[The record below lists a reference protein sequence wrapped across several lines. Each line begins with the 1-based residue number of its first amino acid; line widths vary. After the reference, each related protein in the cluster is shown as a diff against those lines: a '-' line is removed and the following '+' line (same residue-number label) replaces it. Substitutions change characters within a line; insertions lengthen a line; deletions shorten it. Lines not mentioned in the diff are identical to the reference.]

1 MKNLV
6 APWSTALRRG
16 TVTCQ
21 GDTFITPCIRPERIK
36 PTRMNALIP
45 IPIPIPIF
53 EPERY
58 DFMYKS
64 SLMSK
69 KTYNMIHFV
78 IFYK

>member
-6 APWSTALRRG
+6 APWSTGLRRG

-21 GDTFITPCIRPERIK
+21 GDTFITPCIRPECIK
-36 PTRMNALIP
+36 PTRMNAL
-45 IPIPIPIF
+45 IPIPIF

-64 SLMSK
+64 LMSI

>member
-6 APWSTALRRG
+6 APWSRALRRG

-45 IPIPIPIF
+45 IPIF

-69 KTYNMIHFV
+69 KKRI
-78 IFYK
+78 I